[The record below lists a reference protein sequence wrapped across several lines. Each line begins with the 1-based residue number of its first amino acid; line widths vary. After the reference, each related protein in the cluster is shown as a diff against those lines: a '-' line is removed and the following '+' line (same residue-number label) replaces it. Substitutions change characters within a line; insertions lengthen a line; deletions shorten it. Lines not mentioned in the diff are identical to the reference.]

1 MEQAF
6 DMVKEDVKI
15 DEAAQLEIA
24 NLKRQLAESQ
34 EQNKQMTEVV
44 EEYSEAMGKMIQQQQ
59 SDKDGE
65 SKLVAKLRS
74 DIQQGEDDLR
84 KTETAFSDLHRKY
97 EKTKGIVDNLRSNEA
112 KLKDAVKDAQAKL
125 HQSEAKYQKLREH
138 AEGRIQTANES
149 IAGVR
154 DEYKGEI
161 SGLTAKLKKATLDMN
176 RIQRQLEAKE
186 ADNKE
191 LTAICDDLVAQ
202 LDGRG
207 A

>member
-1 MEQAF
+1 
-6 DMVKEDVKI
+6 
-15 DEAAQLEIA
+15 
-24 NLKRQLAESQ
+24 
-34 EQNKQMTEVV
+34 MTEVV

-125 HQSEAKYQKLREH
+125 QQSEAKYQKLREH

-154 DEYKGEI
+154 DEYRGEI